1 MYMTQQRGILPSTGW
16 AGTLSVV
23 DGEPGWVL
31 EGKGPNKFVQSP
43 HYIPLVVPPRGPAK
57 GERPLLT
64 PIRGNANGM
73 PRLLTHSEGPLV
85 GKTLQKGHNRPID
98 LYGFHRAREATEN

>member
-1 MYMTQQRGILPSTGW
+1 MTQQRGILPSTGW

-31 EGKGPNKFVQSP
+31 EGKGLNKLVQSP
-43 HYIPLVVPPRGPAK
+43 HYIPLLVPPRGPAK

-64 PIRGNANGM
+64 PIRGNANRM
-73 PRLLTHSEGPLV
+73 PRLLTHSEGPLPSASPSRNDTIV
-85 GKTLQKGHNRPID
+85 RLTCT
-98 LYGFHRAREATEN
+98 GFIG